1 MRNGPAA
8 KAASRRVLEIDP
20 HDAESWIKLGS
31 ACALA
36 GDDAEAERA
45 FTTAKASVLTDR
57 QEVDLSSNYGR
68 FLLDAQRNTEAVQA
82 FLAALDRQP
91 RHLAARQGLGVALTR
106 IGDLQAANDVF
117 RSVLEDQPANAG
129 AWVGLGNALLLAG
142 EPREAVK
149 CYGQALLIDPD
160 DAAVLANRARALIE
174 LGDRRAVRSDVER
187 LRRMGVP
194 VDDELSAAANE
205 HKPVPAGDE

>member
-1 MRNGPAA
+1 
-8 KAASRRVLEIDP
+8 V
-20 HDAESWIKLGS
+20 
-31 ACALA
+31 
-36 GDDAEAERA
+36 
-45 FTTAKASVLTDR
+45 
-57 QEVDLSSNYGR
+57 
-68 FLLDAQRNTEAVQA
+68 
-82 FLAALDRQP
+82 
-91 RHLAARQGLGVALTR
+91 AARQGLGVALTR
-106 IGDLQAANDVF
+106 IGELQAAIDVL

-149 CYGQALLIDPD
+149 CYGQALLIDPN

-174 LGDRRAVRSDVER
+174 VGDLQAVRSDVER

-205 HKPVPAGDE
+205 REPGPAGDE